1 MKNSIMINEMMSI
14 DELDMVNGG
23 TYGEYKELAN
33 LLPKISCSDEYIMP
47 QDIVIIE
54 NPTRKRNP
62 DEVASWLKE
71 KLGIDAKIDIGG
83 WWNPL
88 NSAGK
93 SNVYSRN
100 GQNLSHSKVISE
112 INNHI

>member
-33 LLPKISCSDEYIMP
+33 LLPKIPCSA
-47 QDIVIIE
+47 IILTE
-54 NPTRKRNP
+54 NPTRKREP